1 MESARGSRSVRIER
15 KKAGGGD
22 YQSLGISVKGGCEH
36 GIPIVVSS
44 VEKNGPAG
52 QYFIIIIIIIIC
64 KNWDFSNV
72 Y

>member
-52 QYFIIIIIIIIC
+52 QFI
-64 KNWDFSNV
+64 
-72 Y
+72 

>member
-22 YQSLGISVKGGCEH
+22 YQSLGISVKR

-52 QYFIIIIIIIIC
+52 QFI
-64 KNWDFSNV
+64 
-72 Y
+72 